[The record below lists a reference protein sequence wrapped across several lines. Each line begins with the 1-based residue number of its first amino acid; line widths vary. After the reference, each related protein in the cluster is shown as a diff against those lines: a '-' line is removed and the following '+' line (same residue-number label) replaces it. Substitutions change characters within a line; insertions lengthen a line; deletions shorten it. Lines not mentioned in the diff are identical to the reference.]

1 MNETSRAIENALKQA
16 GSNHAGELAG
26 LNEQLLARADREG
39 LLDVAYATMDSPYGE
54 LLVAAT
60 DRGVVKL
67 SLPSYTQES
76 ALEEIS
82 AGVSP
87 RILESPKRLDPVRR
101 ELDSYFEGKLTR
113 FDSKV
118 DWSLSHGFTGR
129 VLHAVARIPYGK
141 TLSYGEVAEKAGNPR
156 AFRAAGTACGVNPV
170 PLIVPCHRVVQAGG
184 KPGNYGGG
192 PEMKLSLLEMEGAL
206 PGRLGKGQGA

>member
-1 MNETSRAIENALKQA
+1 MSDSKNRALEEALKGA
-16 GSNHAGELAG
+16 GTNHAGVLERLS
-26 LNEQLLARADREG
+26 NELLARAEDEG
-39 LLDVAYATMDSPYGE
+39 LVDVAYASVDSPYGQ

-60 DRGVVKL
+60 GRGVVKL
-67 SLPSYTQES
+67 SLPNYTADH
-76 ALEEIS
+76 ALEQIA

-101 ELDSYFEGKLTR
+101 ELDSYFEGKLER
-113 FDSKV
+113 FSAKV
-118 DWSLSHGFTGR
+118 DWTLAHGFADR
-129 VLHAVARIPYGK
+129 VLHVVAGIPYGQ
-141 TLSYGEVAEKAGNPR
+141 TLSYGEVAGEAGNPR

-192 PEMKLSLLEMEGAL
+192 PEMKLALLEMEGAL
-206 PGRLGKGQGA
+206 RY

>member
-1 MNETSRAIENALKQA
+1 MTNANNKAVERALKDA
-16 GSNHAGELAG
+16 GTNHAGNLG
-26 LNEQLLARADREG
+26 RLNERLLARADSEG
-39 LLDVAYATMDSPYGE
+39 LIDVAYATMDSPYGE

-60 DRGVVKL
+60 ERGVVKL
-67 SLPSYTQES
+67 SLPNYTAEY
-76 ALEEIS
+76 ALEQVA

-101 ELDSYFEGKLTR
+101 ELDSYFEGKLER
-113 FDSKV
+113 FSSKV
-118 DWSLSHGFTGR
+118 DWTLAHGFTDR
-129 VLHAVARIPYGK
+129 VLHTVARIPYGR

-156 AFRAAGTACGVNPV
+156 AFRAAGTACGANPV

-192 PEMKLSLLEMEGAL
+192 AAMKLALLEMEGAL
-206 PGRLGKGQGA
+206 PERLG

>member
-1 MNETSRAIENALKQA
+1 MSDSKNRALEEALKGA
-16 GSNHAGELAG
+16 GANHAGDLERLS
-26 LNEQLLARADREG
+26 NELLARAEDEG
-39 LLDVAYATMDSPYGE
+39 LVDVAYASVDSPYGQ

-60 DRGVVKL
+60 ERGVVKL
-67 SLPSYTQES
+67 SLPNYTADD
-76 ALEEIS
+76 ALEQIA

-101 ELDSYFEGKLTR
+101 ELDSYFEGKLR
-113 FDSKV
+113 DFSSPV
-118 DWSLSHGFTGR
+118 DWRLARGFADK
-129 VLHAVARIPYGK
+129 VLHVVARIPYGQ
-141 TLSYGEVAEKAGNPR
+141 TLSYGEVAGEAGSPR

-192 PEMKLSLLEMEGAL
+192 PEMKLALLEMEGAL
-206 PGRLGKGQGA
+206 A